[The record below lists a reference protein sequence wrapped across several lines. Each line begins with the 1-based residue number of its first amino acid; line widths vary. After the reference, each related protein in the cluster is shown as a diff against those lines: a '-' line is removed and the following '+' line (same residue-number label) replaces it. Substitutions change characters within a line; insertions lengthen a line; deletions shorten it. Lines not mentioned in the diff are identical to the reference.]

1 MLVQVDH
8 LIKDDQGGK
17 FYTTFVFCF
26 VLGWLIIV
34 VVSNMLAS
42 TAMELN
48 F

>member
-8 LIKDDQGGK
+8 LIKADREEK

-34 VVSNMLAS
+34 VVSNMLGKG
-42 TAMELN
+42 N
-48 F
+48 KW